1 MTTVKHTDKKAWAK
15 NDNVTVINQEFGK
28 NWALYNGDC
37 CQLIRGLP
45 DASIGMS
52 IFSPPFS
59 NLYIYS
65 ESAFDLGNS
74 ASDEEFFQHFGYL
87 VPELKRVTVPGRLC
101 VVHCKDLPKY
111 RNRDGVAGL
120 KDFPG
125 EIVRLFESHG
135 WTYHSRVTI
144 WKCPV
149 VEMERTKNHG
159 LLHKTVRADSSAVRQ
174 GMADYLVVF
183 RNPPRDGLLSDEPVS
198 REHGFTEWHGAPEF
212 DPRQNDWHPSKYARK
227 GKMAKGDP
235 RINDSIRIW
244 QRMADP
250 VWWHIDQQDVLN
262 YQLGKD
268 NKDEKHICPLQNCVV
283 REAVG
288 LWSNPGDV
296 VLSPFAGIGT
306 EGYGSVKLGRKF
318 VGFELKESYFR
329 QAIRNLQEAEA
340 TMNERNL
347 FSDIEDEE

>member
-1 MTTVKHTDKKAWAK
+1 MQGLTQPVQ
-15 NDNVTVINQEFGK
+15 VIDQKFGD
-28 NWALYNGDC
+28 NWALYHGDC
-37 CQLIRGLP
+37 CQVVKGVP
-45 DASIGMS
+45 DASVGLS
-52 IFSPPFS
+52 VFSPPFS

-65 ESAFDLGNS
+65 DSAFDMGN
-74 ASDEEFFQHFGYL
+74 AVDDAEFLTHFGYL
-87 VPELKRVTVPGRLC
+87 APELFRVTIPGRLC

-125 EIVRLFESHG
+125 QIIALFESHG

-183 RNPPRDGLLSDEPVS
+183 RRPPTDGLASADPIV
-198 REHGFTEWHGAPEF
+198 RPTGFKEWHGDPTL
-212 DPRQNDWHPSKYARK
+212 DPRVNDWHPSKYARK
-227 GKMAKGDP
+227 GKMSLGN
-235 RINDSIRIW
+235 RQINDSIRIW

-250 VWWHIDQQDVLN
+250 VWFHIDQQDVLN
-262 YQLGKD
+262 YTLGKS
-268 NKDEKHICPLQNCVV
+268 NKDEKHICPLQLGAI

-296 VLSPFAGIGT
+296 VMDPFGGIGST
-306 EGYGSVKLGRKF
+306 GHEAVRMGRKF

-329 QAIRNLQEAEA
+329 EAVRNLTAAE
-340 TMNERNL
+340 RSLGDKDL
-347 FSDIEDEE
+347 FSDFDPEAGDADG